1 MIVAIGIA
9 LLDDVIVAGLH
20 PHPQLLGVVPEI
32 KLGRELNEVLFDLL
46 VGVDVAESARGVR
59 IDVGEDVGRIL
70 EGDPVAVEDWVG
82 VVAVRLAHR

>member
-32 KLGRELNEVLFDLL
+32 KLGCELDEVLFDLL
-46 VGVDVAESARGVR
+46 MGVDVAESTAGVR
-59 IDVGEDVGRIL
+59 IDVGEDVGGVA

-82 VVAVRLAHR
+82 VIAV